1 MPRSGVYSAES
12 GFIQAP
18 SNQNLSKM
26 YRLLPILLLFSFGLQ
41 AQTPQKVER
50 ITKEMHKV
58 DWYKEQIKAWETVV
72 EKQPQNG
79 DAWLNYYWATRV
91 AGQVGGG
98 PWPQEAME
106 AVVNKLKKAMPN
118 SFEYYYL
125 SAFTNGSDFD
135 EKFEMIK
142 KAYEADP
149 SRVELH
155 EEFALHYEIK
165 RELSKRK
172 AYNIK
177 WYQSNIISPHLL
189 AINYNVLMSLEDNAI
204 IYTNGDND
212 TMPLWLLQDALGV
225 KPNVTVINVSLINL
239 PDYRRKLLKGLG
251 IAEEKSKEMKT
262 DVPSMLA
269 FFDKETKLPQHVVI
283 TLRESLYEDVKSDL
297 YMVGLSSKYSKRRF
311 DNLSTLAK
319 NVEQNFNLNHIDD
332 FFSYLSAQSTV
343 RHHMGS
349 YLAPLMR
356 LQSYYK
362 EKGFTEKEK
371 NMKHT
376 LLKVAKRCGRS
387 EEVEKWLSE

>member
-1 MPRSGVYSAES
+1 
-12 GFIQAP
+12 
-18 SNQNLSKM
+18 M
-26 YRLLPILLLFSFGLQ
+26 YKLLPILLLFSFGLH

-50 ITKEMHKV
+50 ITQEMRHV
-58 DWYKEQIKAWETVV
+58 DWYKNQIKAWEKVV
-72 EKQPQNG
+72 DKQPQNG

-98 PWPQEAME
+98 PWPQKAME
-106 AVVNKLKKAMPN
+106 AVVSKLEKAMPN

-125 SAFTNGSDFD
+125 SAFTNSADF
-135 EKFEMIK
+135 EGKFEMLK
-142 KAYEADP
+142 KAYAADP
-149 SRVELH
+149 SRVELN
-155 EEFALHYEIK
+155 EEFALQYEIK
-165 RELSKRK
+165 RNLTKRK
-172 AYNIK
+172 EFNIK

-189 AINYNVLMSLEDNAI
+189 AINYNVLMSLEDDAI

-225 KPNVTVINVSLINL
+225 KPDVTVINVSLINL
-239 PDYRRKLLKGLG
+239 PDYRVKLLKSLG
-251 IAEEKSKEMKT
+251 VSEEKSKSMKL

-269 FFDKETKLPQHVVI
+269 FFDKETQLSQHLVL
-283 TLRESLYEDVKSDL
+283 TLRESFYEDVKSDL

-319 NVEQNFNLNHIDD
+319 NVEEHFNMNHLDD
-332 FFSYLSAQSTV
+332 FFTYLSPQSTV
-343 RHHMGS
+343 KHHMGT

-356 LQSYYK
+356 LQRYYS
-362 EKGFTEKEK
+362 EKGLSDKAK
-371 NMKHT
+371 NIQQT